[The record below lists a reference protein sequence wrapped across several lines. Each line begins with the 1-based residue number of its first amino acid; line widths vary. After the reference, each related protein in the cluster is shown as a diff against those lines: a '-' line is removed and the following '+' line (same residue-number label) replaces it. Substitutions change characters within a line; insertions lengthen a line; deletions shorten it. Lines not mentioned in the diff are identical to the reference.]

1 MWKIEYKTPVIRVL
15 ARMSRKVAKLIEGK
29 IEQLANNPYAPNNN
43 VTALKGMNN
52 YYRLRVGD
60 WRVVYRM
67 DGQILT
73 IVVLKIAPR
82 GGAYQ
87 P

>member
-1 MWKIEYKTPVIRVL
+1 
-15 ARMSRKVAKLIEGK
+15 MSRKVAKLIEGK

>member
-1 MWKIEYKTPVIRVL
+1 MWKIEYKTPAIRVL

-29 IEQLANNPYAPNNN
+29 IEQLANNPYAPNHN
-43 VTALKGMNN
+43 VTALKGMKN

-60 WRVVYRM
+60 WRVVYRI
-67 DGQILT
+67 DGGILT

-82 GGAYQ
+82 GGAYKQ
-87 P
+87 

>member
-1 MWKIEYKTPVIRVL
+1 MWKVEYKTSVTRLL
-15 ARMSRKVAKLIEGK
+15 ARMSRNIAKLIERK

-43 VTALKGMNN
+43 VTALKGMKN

-67 DGQILT
+67 DGQVLT

>member
-1 MWKIEYKTPVIRVL
+1 
-15 ARMSRKVAKLIEGK
+15 
-29 IEQLANNPYAPNNN
+29 
-43 VTALKGMNN
+43 MNN

-60 WRVVYRM
+60 GRVVYRI

-82 GGAYQ
+82 GSAYQ